1 MKVYLLTAVGVIFL
15 TVIVSFVA
23 PDGKLKKS
31 VNFVLRL
38 ISIAV
43 LIQPVTTL
51 FNFQIQSGAY
61 EYDYDYICEV
71 YSKNQSNLVAQKVSE
86 KLGVDCEV
94 CVQIVYDGE
103 KIEEREI
110 SVKID
115 SKNIDKL
122 GEIQAYLRELGYI
135 NITVNETGE

>member
-1 MKVYLLTAVGVIFL
+1 MKIYLLTAVGVIFL

-43 LIQPVTTL
+43 LIQPITTI
-51 FNFQIQSGAY
+51 FKFQPQASIP
-61 EYDYDYICEV
+61 DYDYAYVCQV
-71 YSKNQSNLVAQKVSE
+71 YSQNQSNLVAQKVKE
-86 KLGVDCEV
+86 KLGVDCVFFVDIE
-94 CVQIVYDGE
+94 YDGE
-103 KIEEREI
+103 KIEEKGI
-110 SVKID
+110 IVSVD
-115 SKNIDKL
+115 TKNRDRI
-122 GEIQAYLRELGYI
+122 GEIQAYLKELGYI